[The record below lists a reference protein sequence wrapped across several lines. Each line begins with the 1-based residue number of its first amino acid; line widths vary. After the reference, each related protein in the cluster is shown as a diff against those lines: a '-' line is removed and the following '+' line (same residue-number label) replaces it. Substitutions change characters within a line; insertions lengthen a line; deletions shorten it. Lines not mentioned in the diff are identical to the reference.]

1 MFAGERIFAGSGVG
15 NLRAMPGSVF
25 NKAGYGPAKQVTLKR
40 VATAPIETGVAV
52 EFAQV

>member
-1 MFAGERIFAGSGVG
+1 MFAGERMFAGSGVG
-15 NLRAMPGSVF
+15 NLSAMPGSMF
-25 NKAGYGPAKQVTLKR
+25 SKPGYGPARQVTLKR